1 MVGWTEWMARCKFWE
16 GWLFPS
22 LKFIAFKLGLDHKTH
37 WRPNLCINLE
47 PVLCHLDLFADRP
60 TAQVHRLKGC
70 SIDSL
75 RQLYLGVINVVS
87 REALSKVQKRTR
99 VLQLPV
105 YQ

>member
-1 MVGWTEWMARCKFWE
+1 MVGWTEWIARCKFWE
-16 GWLFPS
+16 DWFFPS

-37 WRPNLCINLE
+37 WCAQAFALTLE

-75 RQLYLGVINVVS
+75 RQSYL
-87 REALSKVQKRTR
+87 A
-99 VLQLPV
+99 
-105 YQ
+105 